1 MMFDS
6 LSVFSLSFS
15 CKVILE
21 ISFGVIPLTYKQI
34 KWLILTIPTIV
45 VGLWEYIRHEY
56 LLPYIS
62 MELGNWLTPFIVL
75 GVTLTLLVHLFVIY
89 EEIQEALKKEREENA
104 VLQERERIARE
115 LHDGMAQT
123 LFLCS
128 VELESIQEKY
138 QDPSLN
144 RVNQHLRQLHDDV
157 RQAITSLKTP
167 EHTTPFL
174 LKDKMMHLF
183 REFEMDTGILVSA
196 RIELEVDQ
204 FNAKEKVELYACLQE
219 AFTNIRKHAQA
230 TNVKVSL
237 KPLPQGWLCTVE
249 DNGIGFEGNVFSH
262 PDRYGMRIMQERVK
276 SIGASLKFTR
286 QDGKTILTIQKGRD
300 FS

>member
-1 MMFDS
+1 MFDS
-6 LSVFSLSFS
+6 LSVFFLPFS

-21 ISFGVIPLTYKQI
+21 ISIGVIPLTYKQI

-89 EEIQEALKKEREENA
+89 EEIQEAYKKEREENA

-128 VELESIQEKY
+128 VELDALQEKY

-144 RVNQHLRQLHDDV
+144 RIHQHLHQLHDDV
-157 RQAITSLKTP
+157 RQAITNLKTP
-167 EHTTPFL
+167 KSTTPFL
-174 LKDKMMHLF
+174 LKDKMTHLF
-183 REFEMDTGILVSA
+183 NQFEMDTGIPVSA
-196 RIELEVDQ
+196 SIEIDTHSL
-204 FNAKEKVELYACLQE
+204 NTKEKVELYACLQE
-219 AFTNIRKHAQA
+219 ALTNIRKHARA
-230 TNVKVSL
+230 TCVKVTL
-237 KPLPQGWLCTVE
+237 KPFCNGWQCIVE
-249 DNGIGFEGNVFSH
+249 DNGIGFEGDVFSH

-286 QDGKTILTIQKGRD
+286 QDGKTILAIQKGRD
-300 FS
+300 IL